1 MAKLITICPK
11 CKATNV
17 VTNTTYIRLDG
28 GANVVCSK
36 CHLRFWAVLNPED
49 IESLF
54 KGDSVFLSELKGDY
68 LLESEY

>member
-28 GANVVCSK
+28 GANVVC
-36 CHLRFWAVLNPED
+36 
-49 IESLF
+49 
-54 KGDSVFLSELKGDY
+54 
-68 LLESEY
+68 